1 MVDVAFGGFRKL
13 SGHQEVVQVGHAGSG
28 RGQNSSTSLILLI
41 FVAVLAAGCAAKKP
55 AGSDVLTGGA
65 ATTSGAL
72 SESELAGSLPEGSS
86 LAQFRS
92 GTLGAEEAGPLDDI
106 FFGYDAYDLSSEAR
120 ERLASNAEW
129 LQANAAS
136 RIEIEGHCDSRGTI
150 EYNLALGAR
159 RATSARDYLVSLGVA
174 PSRITTISYG
184 KELPACHAET
194 ASCWQKNRR
203 AHFVLIN

>member
-1 MVDVAFGGFRKL
+1 MVYVAFGGVREVRDRE
-13 SGHQEVVQVGHAGSG
+13 EVVQVVQAGSG
-28 RGQNSSTSLILLI
+28 RGQNRPHSLVVLVLVT
-41 FVAVLAAGCAAKKP
+41 FLAAGCAAKKP
-55 AGSDVLTGGA
+55 TGAGALDGGAGS
-65 ATTSGAL
+65 TSAL
-72 SESELAGSLPEGSS
+72 SESELAGSLPAGSS

-92 GTLGAEEAGPLDDI
+92 GTLGDEESGPLDDI
-106 FFGYDAYDLSSEAR
+106 FFGYDAYDLSPEAR

-129 LQANAAS
+129 LQANPSS
-136 RIEIEGHCDSRGTI
+136 RVEIEGHCDSRGTI

-159 RATSARDYLVSLGVA
+159 RATSVRDYLVSLGIS

-203 AHFVLIN
+203 THFVLLS

>member
-1 MVDVAFGGFRKL
+1 MVYVAFGGVREVRDRE
-13 SGHQEVVQVGHAGSG
+13 EVVQVVQAGSG
-28 RGQNSSTSLILLI
+28 RGQNRSHSLVLLILVTL
-41 FVAVLAAGCAAKKP
+41 LAAGCAAKKP
-55 AGSDVLTGGA
+55 TGAGAQNGGG
-65 ATTSGAL
+65 SSSAL
-72 SESELAGSLPEGSS
+72 SESELAGSLPAGSS

-92 GTLGAEEAGPLDDI
+92 GTLGAEESGPLDDI
-106 FFGYDAYDLSSEAR
+106 FFGYDAYDLSAEAR

-129 LQANAAS
+129 LQANPSS
-136 RIEIEGHCDSRGTI
+136 RVEIEGHCDSRGTI

-159 RATSARDYLVSLGVA
+159 RATSVRDYLVSLGIS

-203 AHFVLIN
+203 AHFVLLS